1 MKTRILA
8 GCMAFTMLSACT
20 SEKIEMGTLSEQHER
35 QEKNTELVLFYSG
48 ENINWIAAMEELC
61 ETFMN
66 ENPDITLQ
74 MEYSGEGEYTEEL
87 KAKEAEGEFPDVF
100 EINNVDMF
108 QNADKLGNLGEEI
121 SSLVENPINVGGET
135 YGLPFYSTSYGI
147 VYNKVLFKKYGISVP
162 RTYEEF
168 LQVCERLKVEGIAP
182 LAVGGNEHSADMGWM
197 NYFFLTEVEKNNQN
211 WQDKRSQG
219 MVSFQD
225 EDMKKALEDFQNL
238 MVGDYILED
247 SINMGDNQIINH
259 MINQEVAMYYGTP
272 AMLAKIIDAYPRAV
286 ESDKTN
292 TGEEIKN
299 DTVQLRAGWFYLP
312 DKEGNSVVIEKIG
325 SIWSVSK
332 ECMED
337 KKKKEAA
344 ETFLEFCYRK
354 ENYRK
359 VLQAMYAI
367 PVTKSA
373 VLYAAPTVQ
382 QGVLIDYRY
391 AERSDEFLGNFNM
404 PESFQEDM
412 TKIFESVA
420 MNTMSVETASEL
432 LNESW
437 DKAIEGQK

>member
-35 QEKNTELVLFYSG
+35 QEKNTELVLFCSG

-168 LQVCERLKVEGIAP
+168 LQVCERLKGEGIAP

-247 SINMGDNQIINH
+247 SI
-259 MINQEVAMYYGTP
+259 
-272 AMLAKIIDAYPRAV
+272 K
-286 ESDKTN
+286 
-292 TGEEIKN
+292 
-299 DTVQLRAGWFYLP
+299 
-312 DKEGNSVVIEKIG
+312 VV
-325 SIWSVSK
+325 SNN
-332 ECMED
+332 
-337 KKKKEAA
+337 
-344 ETFLEFCYRK
+344 L
-354 ENYRK
+354 
-359 VLQAMYAI
+359 
-367 PVTKSA
+367 
-373 VLYAAPTVQ
+373 
-382 QGVLIDYRY
+382 
-391 AERSDEFLGNFNM
+391 
-404 PESFQEDM
+404 
-412 TKIFESVA
+412 
-420 MNTMSVETASEL
+420 
-432 LNESW
+432 
-437 DKAIEGQK
+437 

>member
-1 MKTRILA
+1 M
-8 GCMAFTMLSACT
+8 
-20 SEKIEMGTLSEQHER
+20 
-35 QEKNTELVLFYSG
+35 
-48 ENINWIAAMEELC
+48 
-61 ETFMN
+61 
-66 ENPDITLQ
+66 
-74 MEYSGEGEYTEEL
+74 
-87 KAKEAEGEFPDVF
+87 
-100 EINNVDMF
+100 
-108 QNADKLGNLGEEI
+108 
-121 SSLVENPINVGGET
+121 
-135 YGLPFYSTSYGI
+135 
-147 VYNKVLFKKYGISVP
+147 

-168 LQVCERLKVEGIAP
+168 LQVCERLKGEGIAP